1 MPPLLTLR
9 LGFAG
14 VSTASFNTAYTRK
27 TVESAVARAT
37 GVLLAAV
44 RLVEVLDADGVAV
57 WTAPPSYFRALA
69 AGVDGEKQ
77 APSAA
82 PRELQA
88 KGSLTAIVI
97 IRTPST
103 PAAAAIGAGIA
114 DPGGAFSANVTS
126 NLMAAAPFTF
136 AGASVSGVALSG
148 APQGALQASSST
160 APRVSQAAVAA
171 ATGLP
176 PAASAGVAVAV
187 IAVLAASSFLSWREW
202 RRRSPRG
209 SIKVAPAPSTEV
221 VSDVVDEVYA
231 AVSAAA
237 VAAERE
243 RAWSVSSRDEL
254 HVEQQWRVTAAST
267 EAAGAPRSHGLHE
280 GATGLPLRAARGAAA
295 AASESDDSPAGHAVP
310 GAPMP
315 ATDQHG
321 GGVMDG
327 DGAAGG
333 RSISTPLQLPPL
345 LPPPQLLPP
354 VDGASGGLPRS
365 SPLPPLKLSARFEP
379 RGAALAMAAVDRAA
393 LAPIAELPG
402 SIT

>member
-1 MPPLLTLR
+1 M
-9 LGFAG
+9 
-14 VSTASFNTAYTRK
+14 STASFNTAYTRK

-57 WTAPPSYFRALA
+57 WTAPSSYFRALA

-77 APSAA
+77 APTAA
-82 PRELQA
+82 PRELQV

-160 APRVSQAAVAA
+160 APRVSLAVAAA

-209 SIKVAPAPSTEV
+209 SVKVAPAPSTEV

-254 HVEQQWRVTAAST
+254 HGEQEWRVTAASS
-267 EAAGAPRSHGLHE
+267 EAAGAPRSHGRHE
-280 GATGLPLRAARGAAA
+280 GATGPPPRAARGAAA
-295 AASESDDSPAGHAVP
+295 ATSESVDSPAGHAVP
-310 GAPMP
+310 GAAMP
-315 ATDQHG
+315 ASDEHG

-327 DGAAGG
+327 DGDAGG
-333 RSISTPLQLPPL
+333 RSFSMPLLLPPL

-354 VDGASGGLPRS
+354 VDSASGGLLRS
-365 SPLPPLKLSARFEP
+365 SPLPPLKLPARFEP
-379 RGAALAMAAVDRAA
+379 RGPALAKAAGDRAA
-393 LAPIAELPG
+393 LAPMAELPG
-402 SIT
+402 SLT

>member
-37 GVLLAAV
+37 GVLLTAV

-243 RAWSVSSRDEL
+243 RAWSVSSRDDL
-254 HVEQQWRVTAAST
+254 HVEQQWRVTAASS
-267 EAAGAPRSHGLHE
+267 EAAGALRSHGLHE
-280 GATGLPLRAARGAAA
+280 GATGPPLRAARGAAA
-295 AASESDDSPAGHAVP
+295 AASESPGGHAVP
-310 GAPMP
+310 GAAMP
-315 ATDQHG
+315 ASDEHG

-333 RSISTPLQLPPL
+333 RSISTPLLLPPL

-365 SPLPPLKLSARFEP
+365 SPLPPLKLPARFEP
-379 RGAALAMAAVDRAA
+379 RGPALAMAAVDRAS

-402 SIT
+402 SKT